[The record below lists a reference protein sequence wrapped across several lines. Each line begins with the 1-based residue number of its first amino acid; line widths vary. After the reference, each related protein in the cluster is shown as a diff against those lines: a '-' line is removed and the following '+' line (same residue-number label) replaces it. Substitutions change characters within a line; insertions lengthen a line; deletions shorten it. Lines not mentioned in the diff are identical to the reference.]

1 MLRLRDDRA
10 REIYLPRPPRRVV
23 SLVPSETETLFAL
36 GLGDRV
42 VGRTRYCVEPADRV
56 AAVPEVGGTKD
67 PDVDAISA
75 LEPDLVLANQE
86 ENTRLALETLVQRG
100 VSVFIGFPRR
110 VADAVAHVAR
120 LARMFGAEAEPA
132 TRDAVRE
139 AYGALAPP
147 PPPDGDPL
155 PVFVPIWMDPLMTIS
170 ADTYGSDLLAHA
182 GAVNVFAD
190 RRRRYPLAA
199 DLGNA
204 APADPG
210 ERDTRYPRID
220 TDELIAR
227 APAAILLPDEPY
239 PFGDDEAAVF
249 RGLVP
254 DARVVTCDGK
264 DLFWPGTRTAGA
276 LTRLR
281 AQLSAL
287 R

>member
-36 GLGDRV
+36 GLGERL

-56 AAVPEVGGTKD
+56 GAVPEVGGTKD

-86 ENTRLALETLVQRG
+86 ENTRAALETLVQRG

-120 LARMFGAEAEPA
+120 LARMFEVAAEPA
-132 TRDAVRE
+132 VRDAVRDS
-139 AYGALAPP
+139 YSALAPP
-147 PPPDGDPL
+147 PAGDPL

-170 ADTYGSDLLAHA
+170 ADTYGSDLLASA
-182 GAVNVFAD
+182 GAVNVFGD

-204 APADPG
+204 TPADPG
-210 ERDTRYPRID
+210 ERDTRYPRVSSE
-220 TDELIAR
+220 ELIER
-227 APAAILLPDEPY
+227 APSVVLLPDEPH

-249 RGLVP
+249 RHLLP
-254 DARVVTCDGK
+254 DARVVFCDGK

-276 LTRLR
+276 LARLR
-281 AQLSAL
+281 GQLATL

>member
-23 SLVPSETETLFAL
+23 SLVPSDTETLFAL
-36 GLGDRV
+36 GLGERL
-42 VGRTRYCVEPADRV
+42 VGRTRYCVEPVDRV
-56 AAVPEVGGTKD
+56 GAVPEVGGTKD

-86 ENTRLALETLVQRG
+86 ENTRTAVETLVQRG

-120 LARMFGAEAEPA
+120 LARLFGIAAEQPA
-132 TRDAVRE
+132 RDAVRE
-139 AYGALAPP
+139 GYGALAPLP
-147 PPPDGDPL
+147 SGDAL

-170 ADTYGSDLLAHA
+170 ADTYGSDLLACA

-210 ERDTRYPRID
+210 ERDTRYPRVA
-220 TDELIAR
+220 TEELIER
-227 APAAILLPDEPY
+227 APAAILLPDEPH
-239 PFGDDEAAVF
+239 PFGEADAAVF
-249 RGLVP
+249 RGLLP
-254 DARVVTCDGK
+254 DARVIFCDGK
-264 DLFWPGTRTAGA
+264 DLFWPGSRTAGA
-276 LTRLR
+276 LVRLR
-281 AQLSAL
+281 AQLTAL

>member
-36 GLGDRV
+36 GLGERL
-42 VGRTRYCVEPADRV
+42 VGRTRFCVEPADRV
-56 AAVPEVGGTKD
+56 GAVPEVGGTKD

-86 ENTRLALETLVQRG
+86 ENTRAALETLAQRG

-120 LARMFGAEAEPA
+120 LARMFGVAGEPA
-132 TRDAVRE
+132 ARDAVRE
-139 AYGALAPP
+139 AYAALAAAPSP
-147 PPPDGDPL
+147 AGEPL
-155 PVFVPIWMDPLMTIS
+155 SVFVPIWMDPLMTIS
-170 ADTYGSDLLAHA
+170 ADTYGSDLLSSV

-210 ERDTRYPRID
+210 ERDTRYPRV
-220 TDELIAR
+220 TSEELIER
-227 APAAILLPDEPY
+227 APSVVLLPDEPH
-239 PFGDDEAAVF
+239 PFGEEEAAVF
-249 RGLVP
+249 RGLLP
-254 DARVVTCDGK
+254 DARVVFCDGK

-276 LTRLR
+276 LARLR
-281 AQLSAL
+281 AQLAAL